1 MADLS
6 MGAVVLLLG
15 LMPIT
20 SARAAPACLGCSA
33 RPHGQPFVSSGPP
46 LYCTKLRTEVLVI
59 FACIR
64 RPAASHAAAGDGV
77 LSDTVRHDLTQA
89 RVKLAVIAALSF
101 AGQHRRF
108 SDKGL
113 LLTEGFALAT
123 TGGQGARAQSL
134 RFG

>member
-46 LYCTKLRTEVLVI
+46 LYVLKLKSLARLYTSLKMCVRTEN
-59 FACIR
+59 
-64 RPAASHAAAGDGV
+64 
-77 LSDTVRHDLTQA
+77 
-89 RVKLAVIAALSF
+89 VKDFI
-101 AGQHRRF
+101 
-108 SDKGL
+108 
-113 LLTEGFALAT
+113 
-123 TGGQGARAQSL
+123 
-134 RFG
+134 

>member
-46 LYCTKLRTEVLVI
+46 LYV
-59 FACIR
+59 F
-64 RPAASHAAAGDGV
+64 
-77 LSDTVRHDLTQA
+77 
-89 RVKLAVIAALSF
+89 
-101 AGQHRRF
+101 
-108 SDKGL
+108 L
-113 LLTEGFALAT
+113 LLYAECRVQVCEFEMKPFLAFL
-123 TGGQGARAQSL
+123 A
-134 RFG
+134 

>member
-46 LYCTKLRTEVLVI
+46 LYTLKTENM
-59 FACIR
+59 
-64 RPAASHAAAGDGV
+64 
-77 LSDTVRHDLTQA
+77 
-89 RVKLAVIAALSF
+89 
-101 AGQHRRF
+101 
-108 SDKGL
+108 L
-113 LLTEGFALAT
+113 LM
-123 TGGQGARAQSL
+123 RD
-134 RFG
+134 R

>member
-46 LYCTKLRTEVLVI
+46 LYYR
-59 FACIR
+59 
-64 RPAASHAAAGDGV
+64 D
-77 LSDTVRHDLTQA
+77 
-89 RVKLAVIAALSF
+89 
-101 AGQHRRF
+101 
-108 SDKGL
+108 
-113 LLTEGFALAT
+113 
-123 TGGQGARAQSL
+123 ARAAHPTTTMAPCTNPQIADPAQ
-134 RFG
+134 